1 MAENRQVKMAHW
13 VIIWYIKIEKME
25 FQLDVGAKIIQEDS
39 YLNAEELEQICGR
52 VKEGKDLLGFK
63 WKLWQKVW
71 KKRQIAFLLT
81 GFLEP
86 DLDEHGERHRKTDGH
101 RIPSFKLV

>member
-1 MAENRQVKMAHW
+1 
-13 VIIWYIKIEKME
+13 ME

-63 WKLWQKVW
+63 WKL
-71 KKRQIAFLLT
+71 
-81 GFLEP
+81 
-86 DLDEHGERHRKTDGH
+86 
-101 RIPSFKLV
+101 